1 MTEIYLIRHAQA
13 EGNRFRIMQGHWDGG
28 VTELG
33 RQQIA
38 LLSDR
43 LRDLRFDAVCS
54 SDLYRAMLTASA
66 VYKPRSLPLYTTS
79 ALRELNIGPWEQ
91 LFFGNLLYE
100 EPELAQRFLTDPA
113 NWRLEGAETFA
124 ELTDRAYPAL
134 EAIARRYEG
143 GRVAVVS
150 HGVTI
155 RCLLA
160 RITGIDLRDR
170 EKLPMLLN
178 TAVSVLRWE
187 KGAFSLELFNDDS
200 HLDALPRRSWG
211 STATLRHRPL
221 DPRTERDYYCAC
233 YRDAWLAAHGDLRG
247 FYPEPY
253 WKAAREHLRLDPD
266 SVLVLLDGDKPVGLV
281 DLDPLR
287 ASEEGC
293 GWLSLLYLIP
303 EYRGK
308 GYGIQALGRAV
319 VGFRTQGRRALR
331 LLAAEDNASACAFY
345 RREGFSCVGEE
356 EGSHGRLLLL
366 ERPLTERRDDL

>member
-28 VTELG
+28 VTALG

-66 VYKPRSLPLYTTS
+66 VYRPRSLPLYTTP

-91 LFFGNLLYE
+91 LFFGNLLHE

-331 LLAAEDNASACAFY
+331 LLAAEDNAAACAFY

>member
-66 VYKPRSLPLYTTS
+66 VYRPRSLPLYTTP

-113 NWRLEGAETFA
+113 SWHLEGAETFA

-200 HLDALPRRSWG
+200 HLDALPRRNWG
-211 STATLRHRPL
+211 STATLRHRSL

-266 SVLVLLDGDKPVGLV
+266 SVLVLLDGDKPVGLA

-331 LLAAEDNASACAFY
+331 LLAAEDNAAACAFY

>member
-33 RQQIA
+33 RRQIA

-43 LRDLRFDAVCS
+43 LRELSFDAVYS

-66 VYKPRSLPLYTTS
+66 IYRPRSLPLYTS
-79 ALRELNIGPWEQ
+79 PALRELNIGPWEQ
-91 LFFGNLLYE
+91 QFFGNLLYE
-100 EPELAQRFLTDPA
+100 EPERAQLFLTDPDR
-113 NWRLEGAETFA
+113 WRLPGAETFRQ
-124 ELTDRAYPAL
+124 LTDRAYPAL
-134 EAIARRYEG
+134 EAVARRHQG
-143 GRVAVVS
+143 GRAAVVS

-155 RCLLA
+155 RCLLS

-187 KGAFSLELFNDDS
+187 NGAFSLSLFNDDS

-221 DPRTERDYYCAC
+221 DPRSDQDYYCSC

-253 WKAAREHLRLDPD
+253 WKAAREHLRRDPD
-266 SVLVLLDGDKPVGLV
+266 SVLVLLDGETPVGLV
-281 DLDPLR
+281 DLDPVR
-287 ASEEGC
+287 ASQEGC
-293 GWLSLLYLIP
+293 GWLSLLYLRP

-308 GYGIQALGRAV
+308 GYGIQALGRAIV
-319 VGFRTQGRRALR
+319 AFRQQGRRALR
-331 LLAAEDNASACAFY
+331 LLAAEDNAAACVFY
-345 RREGFSCVGEE
+345 KREGFSCVSQE

-366 ERPLTERRDDL
+366 ERPLAERRDDL

>member
-66 VYKPRSLPLYTTS
+66 VYRPRSLPLYTTP

-91 LFFGNLLYE
+91 LFFGNLLHE

-113 NWRLEGAETFA
+113 SWRLEGAETFA
-124 ELTDRAYPAL
+124 DLTDRAYPAL

-293 GWLSLLYLIP
+293 GWLSLLYLVP

-331 LLAAEDNASACAFY
+331 LLAAEDNAAACAFY
-345 RREGFSCVGEE
+345 RREGFSCVGEV

-366 ERPLTERRDDL
+366 ERSLTERRDDL